1 MDIETAENEIPLA
14 NEILI
19 GTKTVSPTHP
29 PETDPIVV
37 AMFCANEL
45 YDVKSKPML
54 IKNL

>member
-19 GTKTVSPTHP
+19 GTRTVSPMH

-37 AMFCANEL
+37 MIVFCANEL
-45 YDVKSKPML
+45 
-54 IKNL
+54 